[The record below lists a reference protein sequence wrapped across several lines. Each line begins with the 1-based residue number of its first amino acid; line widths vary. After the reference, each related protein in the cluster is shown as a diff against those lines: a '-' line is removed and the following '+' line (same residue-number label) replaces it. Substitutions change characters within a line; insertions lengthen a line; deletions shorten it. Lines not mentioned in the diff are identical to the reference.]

1 MKKFLTFILLSIL
14 LNSCIPK
21 KNLVY
26 FQGEQ
31 QTLDS
36 IQRVQETPYRLQIND
51 VLNIQIKSPNKDL
64 VNLFTTR
71 EEGSGSTNTRYSEEA
86 LYFNGYSVG
95 KHGNIRLPY
104 LGEINVLGYTTTEVR
119 EKLDKE
125 FENYFKNSDDV
136 FVTVKLAGVR
146 VTILGEVK
154 ETGVV
159 IIYQNQVTLVDAIAF
174 AGDITLVGNR
184 KNVSIFRRGPDRTE
198 RFEVN
203 MLDLE
208 SFNRDNF
215 YIQPNDVIYVEPL
228 KQKSWGTGA
237 TGMQT
242 LTTII
247 AIFSLLTTTLLLINA
262 FK

>member
-1 MKKFLTFILLSIL
+1 MKKFLTFILLASL
-14 LNSCIPK
+14 LHSCIPK

-26 FQGEQ
+26 FQGELQ
-31 QTLDS
+31 QIDS
-36 IQRVQETPYRLQIND
+36 VQRIQETPYRLMIND
-51 VLNIQIKSPNKDL
+51 ILNIQIKSPDKDL
-64 VNLFTTR
+64 VALFTTQIT
-71 EEGSGSTNTRYSEEA
+71 GGNSNLRYSEQA
-86 LYFNGYSVG
+86 QYFSGYSIDN
-95 KHGNIRLPY
+95 HGNIRLPY
-104 LGEINVLGYTTTEVR
+104 IGEINVLGYTTREVR
-119 EKLDKE
+119 EKIDE
-125 FENYFKNSDDV
+125 AFSNYFKNSDDV

-154 ETGVV
+154 TTGTL
-159 IIYQNQVTLVDAIAF
+159 IIYPNQVTLVDAIAT

-184 KNVSIFRRGPDRTE
+184 KNVSIFRRGTDGTE
-198 RFEVN
+198 RFIVN
-203 MLDLE
+203 MLDLA

-215 YIQPNDVIYVEPL
+215 YIQSNDVIYVEPL

>member
-1 MKKFLTFILLSIL
+1 MKKLFTFILLAIL

-26 FQGEQ
+26 FQGEMQ
-31 QTLDS
+31 QIDS
-36 IQRVQETPYRLQIND
+36 LQRIQETPYRLQMND
-51 VLNIQIKSPNKDL
+51 ILTIQIKSPNKEL
-64 VNLFTTR
+64 IALFTTR
-71 EEGSGSTNTRYSEEA
+71 ATGGTTNYRYSEQS
-86 LYFNGYSVG
+86 LYFDGYSID
-95 KHGNIRLPY
+95 KHGNIRVPY
-104 LGEINVLGYTTTEVR
+104 LGVINVLGYTTSEVR
-119 EKLDKE
+119 EKIDKL

-146 VTILGEVK
+146 VTIIGEVK
-154 ETGVV
+154 TTGVH
-159 IIYQNQVTLVDAIAF
+159 IIYQNQVTLVDAIAV

-184 KNVSIFRRGPDRTE
+184 KNVSIFRKSAERTE
-198 RFEVN
+198 RFVVD
-203 MLDLE
+203 MLDL
-208 SFNRDNF
+208 STFNTDNF
-215 YIQPNDVIYVEPL
+215 YIQSNDVIYVEPL

-262 FK
+262 FN

>member
-1 MKKFLTFILLSIL
+1 M
-14 LNSCIPK
+14 
-21 KNLVY
+21 
-26 FQGEQ
+26 
-31 QTLDS
+31 
-36 IQRVQETPYRLQIND
+36 
-51 VLNIQIKSPNKDL
+51 
-64 VNLFTTR
+64 
-71 EEGSGSTNTRYSEEA
+71 
-86 LYFNGYSVG
+86 
-95 KHGNIRLPY
+95 
-104 LGEINVLGYTTTEVR
+104 
-119 EKLDKE
+119 
-125 FENYFKNSDDV
+125 
-136 FVTVKLAGVR
+136 
-146 VTILGEVK
+146 K

-159 IIYQNQVTLVDAIAF
+159 IIYQNQVTLVDAIAA

-184 KNVSIFRRGPDRTE
+184 KNVSIFRKGPDRTE

-203 MLDLE
+203 MLDLA

-262 FK
+262 VK